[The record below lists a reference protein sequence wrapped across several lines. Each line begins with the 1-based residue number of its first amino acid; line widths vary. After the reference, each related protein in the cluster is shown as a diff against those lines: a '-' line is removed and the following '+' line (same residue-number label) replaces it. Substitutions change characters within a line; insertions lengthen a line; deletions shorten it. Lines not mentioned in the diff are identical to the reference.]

1 MGQNLLKT
9 YLVIFFHDVH
19 VIKDLCYSFAKTY
32 VPNHIFDVVSK
43 NIESYDDTPEA
54 RENCIKVAIL
64 LFAGYVDGATSIAE
78 SCGGGG
84 SPGGGWGRDKDE
96 DEDARARRA
105 AQKASWL
112 CKPMGRTYKRK

>member
-1 MGQNLLKT
+1 MRLRQCGGQL
-9 YLVIFFHDVH
+9 
-19 VIKDLCYSFAKTY
+19 FA
-32 VPNHIFDVVSK
+32 VASGPNPRNF
-43 NIESYDDTPEA
+43 PA

-84 SPGGGWGRDKDE
+84 SPGGGWGRDKVE

-105 AQKASWL
+105 AHKASWL